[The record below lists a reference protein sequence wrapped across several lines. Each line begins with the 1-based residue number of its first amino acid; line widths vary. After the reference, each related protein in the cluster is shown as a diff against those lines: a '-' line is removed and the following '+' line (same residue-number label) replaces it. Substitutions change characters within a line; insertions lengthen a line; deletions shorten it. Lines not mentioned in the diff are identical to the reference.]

1 MAASDFWADHFS
13 TILILISALFHAG
26 WSAAVKS
33 TSDKFSI
40 TFMMCAGGG
49 ILCLPLT
56 FFVPFPTSELWF
68 WLIISLILH
77 GGYQAVL
84 LKTLEAGDLTH
95 VYPIARGTGPLFV
108 AFISFFLLAEK
119 LTLPEY
125 LAIAIIVGGIFLT
138 GSFRFTPETR
148 KATIL
153 ALFTGIFIAGY
164 SVIDAIGVKTAN
176 NPFSFII
183 WSNVIF
189 APVFIAAGLKSRG
202 IRIFQDTLANWHIG
216 VPVMI
221 IAYTGYALA
230 LLAYRHGSIAEVAA
244 LRETSIIFATLI
256 GLIILKESFSKRRTL
271 AAIIIAFGAIILKI
285 N

>member
-1 MAASDFWADHFS
+1 MDGASFWSDQFS
-13 TILILISALFHAG
+13 TILILVSALFHAG

-33 TSDKFSI
+33 APDKFPI

-49 ILCLPLT
+49 VLCIPLT
-56 FFVPFPTSELWF
+56 LLVPFPSPELWV

-77 GGYQAVL
+77 AGYQAVL

-108 AFISFFLLAEK
+108 ACISFFLLSGK
-119 LTLPEY
+119 LNAAEY
-125 LAIAIIVGGIFLT
+125 LAVAIIVAGIFLT
-138 GSFRFTPETR
+138 GSFRFAPETR

-153 ALFTGIFIAGY
+153 ALITGAFIAGY
-164 SVIDAIGVKTAN
+164 SIIDAIGVKAAD
-176 NPFSFII
+176 NPFSFIV

-202 IRIFQDTLANWHIG
+202 TQIFGDTANSWRIG

-221 IAYTGYALA
+221 IAYSGYALA

-244 LRETSIIFATLI
+244 LRETSIVFATFI
-256 GLIILKESFSKRRTL
+256 GLYFLKEPFSKRRI
-271 AAIIIAFGAIILKI
+271 AAAVIITAGAILLKI